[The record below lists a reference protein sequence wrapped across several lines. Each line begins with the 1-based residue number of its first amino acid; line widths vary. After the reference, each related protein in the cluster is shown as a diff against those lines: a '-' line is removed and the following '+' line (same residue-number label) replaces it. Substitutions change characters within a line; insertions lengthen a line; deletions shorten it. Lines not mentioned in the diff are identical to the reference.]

1 MAMMS
6 IKYANARCVDCKF
19 KKLNLEELSIE
30 DFSSPLIVRHEY
42 LISCEHEDICEM
54 WIKRLSELHDSY
66 ADDKVYHIKAE
77 EVC

>member
-19 KKLNLEELSIE
+19 KELELEDLAIE
-30 DFSSPLIVRHEY
+30 DFSYPKIVRHEY
-42 LISCEHEDICEM
+42 LIYCVHEPICEM
-54 WIKRLSELHDSY
+54 WINRLSELHDSY